1 MKAIILEAYNMP
13 LKVVTTDKPAPAKRE
28 VLVRVKAS
36 GVNPLDLKIKAGQAG
51 HAQQPLHKIPGIDV
65 AGIVEAVG
73 EGVSKFK
80 PGDEVYGMIGG
91 IGGNQGSL
99 AEYVAADA
107 DLLAIKPENFGM
119 REAAALPLIF
129 ITAWEALVDKAH
141 IKSGQN
147 VLIHGGAGGV
157 GHIAVQIALASG
169 AKVFTT
175 DSPLKH
181 DYIRSLGATPID
193 YTTKTVAQ
201 YVDEHTDGEG
211 FDIILD
217 TVGGETLD
225 HAFQAAKVYDGHVVS
240 ILGWGTHALAPLSFR
255 AATYSGVFTLLP
267 LLTGKGRVHHGEILE
282 AASKMAED
290 GKLTP
295 LVDPGR
301 FTLDSVEE
309 AYEAL
314 ETKTAKGKVVIEI
327 SDCDL

>member
-13 LKVVTTDKPAPAKRE
+13 LKVVTTDKPAPAKGE

-65 AGIVEAVG
+65 AGIVEVVG

-107 DLLAIKPENFGM
+107 DLLAIKPKNFGM

-201 YVDEHTDGEG
+201 YVDEHTDDEG

-295 LVDPGR
+295 FVDPGR

>member
-1 MKAIILEAYNMP
+1 MP

-36 GVNPLDLKIKAGQAG
+36 SVNPLDLKIKAGQAG

-107 DLLAIKPENFGM
+107 DLLAIKPKNFGM

-314 ETKTAKGKVVIEI
+314 ERKTAKGKVVIEI

>member
-13 LKVVTTDKPAPAKRE
+13 LKVVTTDKPAPAKGE

-36 GVNPLDLKIKAGQAG
+36 SVNPLDLKIKAGQAG
-51 HAQQPLHKIPGIDV
+51 HAQQPLYKIPGIDV

-301 FTLDSVEE
+301 FTMDSVEE

-327 SDCDL
+327 SDYDL

>member
-1 MKAIILEAYNMP
+1 MKAIILEAYNTAF
-13 LKVVTTDKPAPAKRE
+13 KVVTTNKPIPAKGQ
-28 VLVRVKAS
+28 VLVHVKAS

-51 HAQQPLHKIPGIDV
+51 HAQQPLHKIPGIDM

-73 EGVSKFK
+73 EGVSKLS

-91 IGGNQGSL
+91 IGGNHGSL

-107 DLLAIKPENFGM
+107 DLLAIKPKNFDM

-141 IKSGQN
+141 VKSGQK

-181 DYIRSLGATPID
+181 DYIRT
-193 YTTKTVAQ
+193 Q
-201 YVDEHTDGEG
+201 YVDEHTNGEG
-211 FDIILD
+211 FDVILD

-225 HAFQAAKVYDGHVVS
+225 KSFQAAKVYDGHVVS

-267 LLTGKGRVHHGEILE
+267 LLTGKGRAHHGEILE
-282 AASKMAED
+282 AASKMAEE

-295 LVDPGR
+295 LVDPRR
-301 FTLDSVEE
+301 FFLDSVEE

-314 ETKTAKGKVVIEI
+314 KNKTAKGKVVIEI
-327 SDCDL
+327 PDNDL